1 MPATTQSRIFYVSIC
16 YPRIFNQNIQ
26 NYIIL
31 KSLQRCPTHIKGRT
45 QAEGVQ
51 EVGAEEH
58 SEAYKGRGNR
68 ASQKTA

>member
-1 MPATTQSRIFYVSIC
+1 
-16 YPRIFNQNIQ
+16 
-26 NYIIL
+26 
-31 KSLQRCPTHIKGRT
+31 LQRCPTHIKGRT